1 MTKEEFFGGAL
12 TPAAESM
19 AEEHYDFDFDLIS
32 MTGAK
37 LGGGDDGYI
46 SHCDMEEEEEKEDVQ
61 TEYMDLW
68 RWRTRTSVSLN
79 SWMHESMMTIVFYS
93 LEKHV
98 EWSTTSSR
106 SFRSCAASRSPEIF
120 GLAFSSSPTCIK
132 PFNWTALK
140 RKRAIRFL
148 LARKRYNLWYDQ
160 GRLQP
165 GESDMVEEW
174 LAANY
179 GWGEPTELQPS
190 AGPNDV
196 EDDCSPSDG
205 PVRIIDDRDGGEESE
220 ESEGGDHEDPPMVIE
235 EGAALSRDAATGSSP
250 TLPVPKSE
258 AKGKCGGNGRM
269 VEYYHDPLVNDK
281 ADVHV

>member
-61 TEYMDLW
+61 TESGSLAMADKDF
-68 RWRTRTSVSLN
+68 SVFEQLDARKYDDYRFLLLG
-79 SWMHESMMTIVFYS
+79 EARG
-93 LEKHV
+93 V
-98 EWSTTSSR
+98 EHYIIKKFSFLR
-106 SFRSCAASRSPEIF
+106 SFPVTRDFWLGIQQ
-120 GLAFSSSPTCIK
+120 FSNMHKTIQ
-132 PFNWTALK
+132 LDGIEV

-148 LARKRYNLWYDQ
+148 FARKRYNFWYDQ
-160 GRLQP
+160 GRVQP

-220 ESEGGDHEDPPMVIE
+220 ESEGGGHEDPPMVTE
-235 EGAALSRDAATGSSP
+235 EGAALSSDAATGSSP

-281 ADVHV
+281 ADGHV